1 MRTRQTDALVT
12 TRVEATTTDM
22 KTFYVI
28 WTYIGNYS
36 EVKPVQAE
44 SSEKAVE
51 VATSFFSKDFQQK
64 GTVYVFD
71 RAPVFTKL
79 PE

>member
-1 MRTRQTDALVT
+1 MRTRQTGALVT
-12 TRVEATTTDM
+12 TRVEVTTTNM

-28 WTYIGNYS
+28 WTYLANYS
-36 EVKPVQAE
+36 EVRPVQAG
-44 SSEKAVE
+44 SSEEAADA
-51 VATSFFSKDFQQK
+51 ATSFFSKDFQQK

-71 RAPVFTKL
+71 HPPVFTKK